1 MPRTPEQNR
10 IVKDRRKSKIT
21 EKALKIFANMDYRDV
36 SVDTITKAVR
46 CSHGLF
52 YHYFDSK
59 EDIFNYII
67 DEIVLENSSLFP
79 IEKANEIGGT
89 KGLKIL
95 TSHYSSLINATNHDL
110 YCLKIMLDLIDV
122 SEIPSNLKKIVKEND
137 LKKCLISLIKTSQE
151 EGNAIAG
158 DPTSI
163 AKAMTLLIKEEIK
176 TNMNEKGK
184 NSLPSG
190 DILLGMMMKKPLSEI

>member
-1 MPRTPEQNR
+1 
-10 IVKDRRKSKIT
+10 
-21 EKALKIFANMDYRDV
+21 
-36 SVDTITKAVR
+36 
-46 CSHGLF
+46 
-52 YHYFDSK
+52 
-59 EDIFNYII
+59 
-67 DEIVLENSSLFP
+67 
-79 IEKANEIGGT
+79 
-89 KGLKIL
+89 
-95 TSHYSSLINATNHDL
+95 
-110 YCLKIMLDLIDV
+110 MLDLIDV

>member
-1 MPRTPEQNR
+1 MNIPIRFLVIYTFLSR
-10 IVKDRRKSKIT
+10 IRAIILIVRGRIHPMNMLIIKY
-21 EKALKIFANMDYRDV
+21 IF
-36 SVDTITKAVR
+36 
-46 CSHGLF
+46 
-52 YHYFDSK
+52 
-59 EDIFNYII
+59 
-67 DEIVLENSSLFP
+67 SL
-79 IEKANEIGGT
+79 ILNEIGGT
-89 KGLKIL
+89 NGLKIL

-163 AKAMTLLIKEEIK
+163 AKAMTLLIKEI
-176 TNMNEKGK
+176 
-184 NSLPSG
+184 
-190 DILLGMMMKKPLSEI
+190 ILISMIL